1 MVHPAPSKEE
11 ARRFSPSLKVKV
23 VIAFIIRRFIYV
35 LPVIVGV
42 SVAVFL
48 MIHLIPG
55 DPAQIVAGMEASKED
70 IAGVRSAL
78 GLDQPI
84 YVQYVKFVARAVV
97 GDFGVSFRTGRA
109 VIAEIGYRYKNTI
122 LLGFAA
128 IVVAVVF
135 GGLTGIVS
143 AVKRFSAF
151 DNVSMLVSLVGVSMP
166 TFFLGLLLML
176 VFSVYL
182 GWLPLAGKETW
193 FHLILPAI
201 TLGTPSAAVV
211 SRLTRSSL
219 LEVLQQDYI
228 RTARAKGLAEV
239 VVISSHAIR
248 NALIP
253 VVTVI
258 GLQLGYL
265 LGGAVVTETVF
276 AWPGIGRLIVQS
288 ILARDFPVVQAAV
301 LILAITFVLL
311 NLLTDL
317 FYRVLDPRISLQ

>member
-1 MVHPAPSKEE
+1 L
-11 ARRFSPSLKVKV
+11 PSLKVIV

-55 DPAQIVAGMEASKED
+55 DPAQIVAGMEASQED
-70 IAGVRSAL
+70 IAGVRRAL

-84 YVQYVKFVARAVV
+84 YVQYFKFVARAAV
-97 GDFGVSFRTGRA
+97 GDFGVSFRTGRE
-109 VIAEIGYRYKNTI
+109 VIAEIGYRYTNTL

-193 FHLILPAI
+193 LHLILPAI

-239 VVISSHAIR
+239 VVIHSHAIQ

-317 FYRVLDPRISLQ
+317 FYRVLDPRISLR

>member
-1 MVHPAPSKEE
+1 
-11 ARRFSPSLKVKV
+11 
-23 VIAFIIRRFIYV
+23 V

-55 DPAQIVAGMEASKED
+55 DPAQIVAGMEASEED
-70 IAGVRSAL
+70 IAGVRRAL

-84 YVQYVKFVARAVV
+84 YVQYAKFVARAVV
-97 GDFGVSFRTGRA
+97 GDFGVSFRTGRP
-109 VIAEIGYRYKNTI
+109 VIAEIGYRYTNTI
-122 LLGFAA
+122 LLGLAA
-128 IVVAVVF
+128 ILVAVVF
-135 GGLTGIVS
+135 GGMTGIVS
-143 AVKRFSAF
+143 AVKKFSVF

-166 TFFLGLLLML
+166 TFFFGLLLML
-176 VFSVYL
+176 IFSVYL

-193 FHLILPAI
+193 LHLILPAI

-239 VVISSHAIR
+239 VVVNSHAIR
-248 NALIP
+248 NAMIP

-276 AWPGIGRLIVQS
+276 AWPGIGRLVVQS

-301 LILAITFVLL
+301 LILAITFVML
-311 NLLTDL
+311 NLITDL
-317 FYRVLDPRISLQ
+317 LYRVLDPRISVQ

>member
-1 MVHPAPSKEE
+1 M
-11 ARRFSPSLKVKV
+11 
-23 VIAFIIRRFIYV
+23 

-55 DPAQIVAGMEASKED
+55 DPAQIVAGMEASEED
-70 IAGVRSAL
+70 IAGVRRAL

-84 YVQYVKFVARAVV
+84 YVQYAKFVARAVV
-97 GDFGVSFRTGRA
+97 GDFGVSFRTGRP
-109 VIAEIGYRYKNTI
+109 VIAEIGYRYTNTI
-122 LLGFAA
+122 LLGLAA
-128 IVVAVVF
+128 ILVAVVF
-135 GGLTGIVS
+135 GGMTGIVS
-143 AVKRFSAF
+143 AVKKFSVF

-166 TFFLGLLLML
+166 TFFFGLLLML
-176 VFSVYL
+176 IFSVYL

-193 FHLILPAI
+193 LHLILPAI

-239 VVISSHAIR
+239 VVVNSHAIR
-248 NALIP
+248 NAMIP

-276 AWPGIGRLIVQS
+276 AWPGIGRLVVQS

-301 LILAITFVLL
+301 LILAITFVML
-311 NLLTDL
+311 NLITDL
-317 FYRVLDPRISLQ
+317 LYRVLDPRISVQ

>member
-1 MVHPAPSKEE
+1 VLAFIL
-11 ARRFSPSLKVKV
+11 RRFL
-23 VIAFIIRRFIYV
+23 YV

-55 DPAQIVAGMEASKED
+55 DPAQIVAGMEASEED
-70 IAGVRSAL
+70 IAGVRRAL

-84 YVQYVKFVARAVV
+84 YVQYAKFVARAVV
-97 GDFGVSFRTGRA
+97 GDFGVSFRTGRP
-109 VIAEIGYRYKNTI
+109 VIAEIGYRYTNTI
-122 LLGFAA
+122 LLGLAA
-128 IVVAVVF
+128 ILVAVVF
-135 GGLTGIVS
+135 GGMTGIVS
-143 AVKRFSAF
+143 AVKKFSVF

-166 TFFLGLLLML
+166 TFFFGLLLML
-176 VFSVYL
+176 IFSVYL

-193 FHLILPAI
+193 LHLILPAI

-239 VVISSHAIR
+239 VVVNSHAIR
-248 NALIP
+248 NAMIP

-276 AWPGIGRLIVQS
+276 AWPGIGRLVVQS

-301 LILAITFVLL
+301 LILAITFVML
-311 NLLTDL
+311 NLITDL
-317 FYRVLDPRISLQ
+317 LYRVLDPRISVQ

>member
-1 MVHPAPSKEE
+1 MISFV
-11 ARRFSPSLKVKV
+11 
-23 VIAFIIRRFIYV
+23 IRRFIYV

-55 DPAQIVAGMEASKED
+55 DPAQIVAGMEASESD
-70 IAGVRSAL
+70 IEGVRRAL

-109 VIAEIGYRYKNTI
+109 VIDEIGYRYTNTI

-143 AVKRFSAF
+143 AVKRFSVF
-151 DNVSMLVSLVGVSMP
+151 DNASMLVSLVGVSMP

-193 FHLILPAI
+193 LHLILPAI

-239 VVISSHAIR
+239 VVINNHAIR

-317 FYRVLDPRISLQ
+317 LYRVLDPRISLQ